1 MAGCSWF
8 VVSAFLWR
16 IACFLSEQ
24 RITLGAR
31 HFLQSATLSGCTSLA
46 LRDFSSFQVRRA
58 TWQDFDSRLRGLLAL
73 NQEWTMILEDPLAN
87 SFIAPATDN
96 PEDDHQ
102 VGAWLWPAETR
113 FGEGEAIK
121 VVKASP
127 NWH

>member
-1 MAGCSWF
+1 LLLVGTTHH
-8 VVSAFLWR
+8 LR
-16 IACFLSEQ
+16 E
-24 RITLGAR
+24 LGI
-31 HFLQSATLSGCTSLA
+31 FSQSATLSGCTSLA

-58 TWQDFDSRLRGLLAL
+58 TWQDFDSRLRSLLAL

-121 VVKASP
+121 VVNASP
-127 NWH
+127 NRH